1 MLFKTISFI
10 FLYFC
15 IFILTFLEVIFFQY
29 QYNWKQ
35 HHLMNGKINFL
46 NYQLSNLIPSKKEMT
61 HILFLLGIV
70 DQINYKNQIKFFQY
84 LIPLKYIQL
93 TIYHFFHSIYNNLI
107 KLPDIYVLL
116 SVLFHLQYLFVLLI
130 L

>member
-1 MLFKTISFI
+1 
-10 FLYFC
+10 
-15 IFILTFLEVIFFQY
+15 
-29 QYNWKQ
+29 
-35 HHLMNGKINFL
+35 MNGKINFL

-93 TIYHFFHSIYNNLI
+93 TVYHFFHSIYNNLI
-107 KLPDIYVLL
+107 KLPDIYALL
-116 SVLFHLQYLFVLLI
+116 PVLFHLQYLFVLL
-130 L
+130 LLQNQ